1 MSLDR
6 VQELLAALD
15 EAVASADNSRRELP
29 EVRSA
34 VEAARVTGD
43 ETLVDQAARSGLIM
57 AFNDLVPPDARVAL
71 AADKALTIRVGDPQP
86 NSRDVNEVVS
96 RIQRAVVAV
105 SKEIRQPTEA
115 FTRLHTS
122 DYDHAP
128 LYVTTGPGNL
138 ITFRPAAGDLVMD
151 ELPAE
156 SLAAQALTRFVNLLP
171 GGVDDETAIEAAL
184 GGRTPTRRAMHEV
197 ALAAKRVQGIRA
209 TLTSASGEISGV
221 LTPAQ
226 AEDLEE
232 RLTES
237 VTETVRL
244 DLVGN
249 LDGARSRRRIFYF
262 ESEGRSDIEGVI
274 DEPLVGEV
282 FGHLRESVRV
292 IVEESRTRTVAGTAG
307 RPVYRLVTLETVPTL
322 DGEQ

>member
-1 MSLDR
+1 MD
-6 VQELLAALD
+6 ELVAALD
-15 EAVASADNSRRELP
+15 AALASAEARP
-29 EVRSA
+29 EEWPDLRSA
-34 VEAARVTGD
+34 VEAARVRGD
-43 ETLVDQAARSGLIM
+43 QTLVDQAARSGLIM
-57 AFNDLVPPDARVAL
+57 AFNDLVPAGARLEL
-71 AADKALTIRVGDPQP
+71 AADKALTIRVGDSQP
-86 NSRDVNEVVS
+86 TSRDVNEVVG
-96 RIQRAVVAV
+96 RIQRAIVAV
-105 SKEIRQPTEA
+105 SREIRQPAEA

-122 DYDHAP
+122 DYEHAP
-128 LYVTTGPGNL
+128 LFVTTGPGNL

-156 SLAAQALTRFVNLLP
+156 SLSAQALTRFANLLP
-171 GGVDDETAIEAAL
+171 GGADDNEAIEAAL
-184 GGRTPTRRAMHEV
+184 GGRTPTRRAMHEA
-197 ALAAKRVQGIRA
+197 ALAAKRVHGIRV
-209 TLTSASGEISGV
+209 TLSGADDAVDGV
-221 LTPAQ
+221 LTQDQ
-226 AEDLEE
+226 AEDLEQ

-262 ESEGRSDIEGVI
+262 ESEGRHDIEGVI

-307 RPVYRLVTLETVPTL
+307 RPVYRLVGLEVIPTL
-322 DGEQ
+322 DGEG